1 MRSIKLILAASLMA
15 FVLAGCGDSAIPT
28 AQQDQGS
35 ELSGL
40 SEATYVNNQSN
51 NRNFRTS
58 LKGENEVPAVETSA
72 QGQAIFQ
79 LSRDGSELS
88 YKLIVANIE
97 NLVAAHIHLAPA
109 GVNGPVVVWLY
120 PFDGP
125 PAQLIPGRFSG
136 VLAEG
141 VITGDD
147 IVGET
152 DVETLDDLIEQIR
165 AGNTYVNV
173 HTSQHPG
180 GEVRGQIF

>member
-1 MRSIKLILAASLMA
+1 MRSIKLTLAAILMA
-15 FVLAGCGDSAIPT
+15 FVTTGCDDVTAPT

-35 ELSGL
+35 VLSSL

-58 LKGENEVPAVETSA
+58 LKGENEVPAVETRA

-97 NLVAAHIHLAPA
+97 NVTAAHIHLAPA
-109 GVNGPVVVWLY
+109 DVNGPVVVWLFQEVS
-120 PFDGP
+120 PQP
-125 PAQLIPGRFSG
+125 TGRFSG

-141 VITGDD
+141 VITDSD
-147 IVGET
+147 LVGQLAGA
-152 DVETLDDLIEQIR
+152 TLENLIDEIR
-165 AGNTYVNV
+165 AENTYVNV
-173 HTSQHPG
+173 HTVQFPS
-180 GEVRGQIF
+180 GEIRGQIF

>member
-1 MRSIKLILAASLMA
+1 MKTLMLFFVALLVA
-15 FVLAGCGDSAIPT
+15 FVMAGCGDSVVPT
-28 AQQDQGS
+28 AQQDQDA
-35 ELSGL
+35 ELSSL

-58 LKGENEVPAVETSA
+58 LKGENEVPAVETRA

-97 NLVAAHIHLAPA
+97 NVTMAHIHLAPA
-109 GVNGPVVVWLY
+109 DANGPVVAWLY
-120 PFDGP
+120 PEGP
-125 PAQLIPGRFSG
+125 PPQLIPGRFSG

-141 VITGDD
+141 VITDAD

-152 DVETLDDLIEQIR
+152 DVETLDDLIDEIR
-165 AGNTYVNV
+165 AGNAYVNV
-173 HTSQHPG
+173 HTEQNPG

>member
-1 MRSIKLILAASLMA
+1 MKSIMLFFVALLVA
-15 FVLAGCGDSAIPT
+15 FVMVGCGDSVVPT
-28 AQQDQGS
+28 AQQDQDA
-35 ELSGL
+35 ELFSL

-58 LKGENEVPAVETSA
+58 LKGENEVPAVETRA

-97 NLVAAHIHLAPA
+97 NVTMAHIHLAPA
-109 GVNGPVVVWLY
+109 NENGPVVVWLY
-120 PFDGP
+120 PDGFP
-125 PAQLIPGRFSG
+125 PQLIPGRFSG

-141 VITGDD
+141 VITDAD

-152 DVETLDDLIEQIR
+152 QVQSLDNLIEQIR
-165 AGNTYVNV
+165 AGNAYVNV
-173 HTSQHPG
+173 HTSQYPPG
-180 GEVRGQIF
+180 EIRGQIF